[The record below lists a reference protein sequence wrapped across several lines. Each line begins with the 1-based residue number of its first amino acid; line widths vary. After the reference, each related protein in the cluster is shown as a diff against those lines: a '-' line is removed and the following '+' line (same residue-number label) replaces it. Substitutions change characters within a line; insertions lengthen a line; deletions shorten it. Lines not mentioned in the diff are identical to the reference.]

1 MNDSMQARVADIQAL
16 RNHVREERQRLGAAW
31 SYMVYEVQ
39 VAFVHSF
46 VVKFVLARK
55 GHSVNA

>member
-31 SYMVYEVQ
+31 RV
-39 VAFVHSF
+39 
-46 VVKFVLARK
+46 VLAEPRWQRTT
-55 GHSVNA
+55 